1 MSAAPKRRP
10 KRIPFTPEEVAN
22 IIEIKKRREL
32 MRLAAFQK
40 TYAYKFQN
48 VFNVV
53 CFFVYWELVF
63 CFFGPLNYQKHY
75 SVAFEPRYGNA
86 FENGKLLMNE
96 LDVHG
101 ADNVVYTYL
110 VNDFIDSPPR
120 YSSFD
125 IGSDYILK
133 KQLRGRLSHSDA
145 TYRLFSSSPVL
156 LIVFI
161 VLVTSCTAY
170 YFNLNQNAHSLMAL
184 TVLNSLSML
193 ILLTI

>member
-101 ADNVVYTYL
+101 ANNVVYTYL